1 MPKQAN
7 KWEQLLLD
15 LLCKIIKIIPTQE
28 YRFHPIRKWRF
39 DAAYPEQKVAFEV
52 EGGTWAGGRHVNPI
66 GFEKDCE
73 KYNTATKMGWRVY
86 RLTPKMIKEDYLEE
100 LLLEEG
106 TTC

>member
-1 MPKQAN
+1 MREPN
-7 KWEQLLLD
+7 KWESLLIQLLH
-15 LLCKIIKIIPTQE
+15 KITSVIAEVE

-39 DAAYPEQKVAFEV
+39 DAAYPEQKIAFEV

-100 LLLEEG
+100 LVLEEG
-106 TTC
+106 I